1 LRKPAYRSHVTFLIL
16 PALDV
21 WRGRLAVATAE
32 GPRSIEAF
40 GGDPGAAARAAVG
53 AGARAL
59 HLVDL
64 DLAYGGPRG
73 LDVAAIRAVAP
84 DATLQVSGAI
94 GDAAIG
100 RAYLDA
106 GADRYVLGSS
116 ALADDR
122 RTLLVLRDAG
132 PAVVVG
138 LEVEDGRIRARSAG
152 REKEADGLDLMS
164 TVGWLH
170 AAGAAAFLVTSIDRV
185 GGLGGPDVALVRR
198 VARAGRPTYA
208 AGGIRSLEDLRAL
221 RNAGAAGAV
230 VGTAAL
236 EGRIDLAEAFAWTEA

>member
-1 LRKPAYRSHVTFLIL
+1 VTFLIL

-21 WRGRLAVATAE
+21 WRGRLAVATAG

-40 GGDPGAAARAAVG
+40 GGDPVVAARAAVV

-64 DLAYGGPRG
+64 DLAYEGTLG

-94 GDAAIG
+94 GDAEIG
-100 RAYLDA
+100 RAFLDA

-122 RTLLVLRDAG
+122 RTLLALRDAG
-132 PAVVVG
+132 AAVVVG
-138 LEVEDGRIRARSAG
+138 LEVEDGRIRARGAG
-152 REKEADGLDLMS
+152 GNEADGLDLMS
-164 TVGWLH
+164 TVGWLN
-170 AAGAAAFLVTSIDRV
+170 AAGAPAFLVTSIDRV
-185 GGLGGPDVALVRR
+185 GGLAGPDVDLVRR

-208 AGGIRSLEDLRAL
+208 AGGIRSLEDLGHL
-221 RNAGAAGAV
+221 RDVGAAGAV

-236 EGRIDLAEAFAWTEA
+236 EGRFDVARAFAWAEA

>member
-1 LRKPAYRSHVTFLIL
+1 VTFLIL

-21 WRGRLAVATAE
+21 WRGRLAVATAAE
-32 GPRSIEAF
+32 PRSIEAF
-40 GGDPGAAARAAVG
+40 GGDPVAAARAVVEVG
-53 AGARAL
+53 ASAL

-64 DLAYGGPRG
+64 DLAYERTRG
-73 LDVAAIRAVAP
+73 LDVATIRAVAP

-116 ALADDR
+116 ALADDWG
-122 RTLLVLRDAG
+122 TLLVLRDAG

-138 LEVEDGRIRARSAG
+138 LEVEDGRIRARGAG
-152 REKEADGLDLMS
+152 PGNEADGLDLMS

-170 AAGAAAFLVTSIDRV
+170 AAGAPAFLVTSIDRV
-185 GGLGGPDVALVRR
+185 GGLGGPDVDLVRR
-198 VARAGRPTYA
+198 VARAGRPTYG
-208 AGGIRSLEDLRAL
+208 AGGIGSLEDLRTL
-221 RNAGAAGAV
+221 RDAGAAGAV
-230 VGTAAL
+230 IGTAAL
-236 EGRIDLAEAFAWTEA
+236 EGRMDLARAFAWADA

>member
-1 LRKPAYRSHVTFLIL
+1 MTFLIL

-21 WRGRLAVATAE
+21 WHGRLAVATAE
-32 GPRSIEAF
+32 GPSPVDAF
-40 GGDPGAAARAAVG
+40 GGDPVEAARAAVA

-64 DLAYGGPRG
+64 DLAYGGVLG
-73 LDVAAIRAVAP
+73 LDVAAIRAGAS

-122 RTLLVLRDAG
+122 RTLLVLQDAG

-138 LEVEDGRIRARSAG
+138 LEVEDGRIRARGAG
-152 REKEADGLDLMS
+152 CGNEADGLDLMS

-170 AAGAAAFLVTSIDRV
+170 AAGASAFLVTSIDRV
-185 GGLGGPDVALVRR
+185 GGLGGPDVDLVRR

-208 AGGIRSLEDLRAL
+208 AGGIRSLEDLRHL
-221 RNAGAAGAV
+221 RDVGAAGAV

-236 EGRIDLAEAFAWTEA
+236 EGRFDLARAFAWVAEA

>member
-1 LRKPAYRSHVTFLIL
+1 VTFLIL

-21 WRGRLAVATAE
+21 WRGRLAVGTAE

-40 GGDPGAAARAAVG
+40 GGDPVVAARAAVV

-64 DLAYGGPRG
+64 DLAYEGTLG

-94 GDAAIG
+94 GDAEIG
-100 RAYLDA
+100 RAFLDA

-122 RTLLVLRDAG
+122 RTLLALRDAG
-132 PAVVVG
+132 AAVVVG
-138 LEVEDGRIRARSAG
+138 LEVEDGRIRARGAG
-152 REKEADGLDLMS
+152 GNEADGLDLMS
-164 TVGWLH
+164 TVGWLN
-170 AAGAAAFLVTSIDRV
+170 AAGAPAFLVTSIDRV
-185 GGLGGPDVALVRR
+185 GGLAGPDVDLVRR
-198 VARAGRPTYA
+198 VARAGRSTYA
-208 AGGIRSLEDLRAL
+208 AGGIRSLEDLRHL
-221 RNAGAAGAV
+221 RDVGVAGAV

-236 EGRIDLAEAFAWTEA
+236 EGRFDVARAFAWAEA

>member
-1 LRKPAYRSHVTFLIL
+1 MTFLIL

-40 GGDPGAAARAAVG
+40 GGDPVVAARAVVV

-64 DLAYGGPRG
+64 DLAYEGTRG
-73 LDVAAIRAVAP
+73 LDVAAIRAAAP

-94 GDAAIG
+94 GDAEIG
-100 RAYLDA
+100 RAFLDA

-122 RTLLVLRDAG
+122 RTLLALRDAG
-132 PAVVVG
+132 AAVVVG
-138 LEVEDGRIRARSAG
+138 LEVEDGRIRARGAG
-152 REKEADGLDLMS
+152 ENEADGLDLMS
-164 TVGWLH
+164 TVGWLN
-170 AAGAAAFLVTSIDRV
+170 AGGAPAFLVTSIDRV
-185 GGLGGPDVALVRR
+185 GGLAGPDVDLVRR

-208 AGGIRSLEDLRAL
+208 AGGIRSLEDLRHL
-221 RNAGAAGAV
+221 RDVGAAGAV

-236 EGRIDLAEAFAWTEA
+236 EGRIDLARAFAWADA

>member
-1 LRKPAYRSHVTFLIL
+1 VTFLIL
-16 PALDV
+16 AALDV
-21 WRGRLAVATAE
+21 WRGHLAVATAD

-40 GGDPGAAARAAVG
+40 DGDPVAAAGAAVV

-64 DLAYGGPRG
+64 DLAYEGTRG
-73 LDVAAIRAVAP
+73 LDVTAIRAVAP

-94 GDAAIG
+94 SDATIG

-122 RTLLVLRDAG
+122 RTLLVLRDGG

-138 LEVEDGRIRARSAG
+138 LEVEDGRIRARGAG
-152 REKEADGLDLMS
+152 SGNGADGLDLMS

-170 AAGAAAFLVTSIDRV
+170 AAGAPAFLVTSVDRV
-185 GGLGGPDVALVRR
+185 GGLRGPDVDLVRR
-198 VARAGRPTYA
+198 VARAGRPTYG

-221 RNAGAAGAV
+221 RDAGAAGAV
-230 VGTAAL
+230 VGTAVL
-236 EGRIDLAEAFAWTEA
+236 EGRIDLARAFAWAEA

>member
-1 LRKPAYRSHVTFLIL
+1 MTFLIL

-32 GPRSIEAF
+32 GPRPIGAF
-40 GGDPGAAARAAVG
+40 GGDPVAAARAAVV
-53 AGARAL
+53 AGASAL

-64 DLAYGGPRG
+64 DLAYAGTRG

-122 RTLLVLRDAG
+122 RTLLVLHDAG

-138 LEVEDGRIRARSAG
+138 LEVEDGRIRARRGG
-152 REKEADGLDLMS
+152 RGNEADGLDLMS

-170 AAGAAAFLVTSIDRV
+170 AAGAPGFLVTSIDRV
-185 GGLGGPDVALVRR
+185 GGLGGPDVDLVRR

-221 RNAGAAGAV
+221 RDVGAAGAV

-236 EGRIDLAEAFAWTEA
+236 EGRIDLATAFAWAEV

>member
-1 LRKPAYRSHVTFLIL
+1 VTFLIL
-16 PALDV
+16 PALDI

-32 GPRSIEAF
+32 GPGSIEAF
-40 GGDPGAAARAAVG
+40 GGDPIAAARAAAV
-53 AGARAL
+53 AGAKAL

-64 DLAYGGPRG
+64 DLAYEGTRG

-84 DATLQVSGAI
+84 DATLQVSAAI

-122 RTLLVLRDAG
+122 RTLLVLHDAG
-132 PAVVVG
+132 QAVVVG
-138 LEVEDGRIRARSAG
+138 LEVEDGRIRARRAG
-152 REKEADGLDLMS
+152 RGNEADGLDLMS

-170 AAGAAAFLVTSIDRV
+170 AAGAPAFLVTSIDRV
-185 GGLGGPDVALVRR
+185 GGLGGPDVHLVRR

-221 RNAGAAGAV
+221 RDVGAAGAV

-236 EGRIDLAEAFAWTEA
+236 EGRFDLARAFAWAEA

>member
-1 LRKPAYRSHVTFLIL
+1 MTFLIL
-16 PALDV
+16 AALDV
-21 WRGRLAVATAE
+21 WRGRLAVATAD

-40 GGDPGAAARAAVG
+40 GGDPVVAARAAVE
-53 AGARAL
+53 AGTRAL

-64 DLAYGGPRG
+64 DLAYEGIPG

-94 GDAAIG
+94 GDAEIG
-100 RAYLDA
+100 RAFLDA

-122 RTLLVLRDAG
+122 RTLLALRDAG
-132 PAVVVG
+132 AAVVVG
-138 LEVEDGRIRARSAG
+138 LEVEDGRIRARGAG
-152 REKEADGLDLMS
+152 GNEAGGLDLMS

-170 AAGAAAFLVTSIDRV
+170 AAGAPAFLVTSVDRV
-185 GGLGGPDVALVRR
+185 GGLRGPDVDLVRR
-198 VARAGRPTYA
+198 VARAGRPTYG

-221 RNAGAAGAV
+221 RDAGAAGAV
-230 VGTAAL
+230 VGTAVL
-236 EGRIDLAEAFAWTEA
+236 EGRIDLARAFAWAEA

>member
-1 LRKPAYRSHVTFLIL
+1 MTFLIL

-40 GGDPGAAARAAVG
+40 GGDPVVAARAAVV

-64 DLAYGGPRG
+64 DLAYEGTLG

-94 GDAAIG
+94 GDEQIG
-100 RAYLDA
+100 RAFLDA

-122 RTLLVLRDAG
+122 RTLLALRDAG
-132 PAVVVG
+132 AAVVMG
-138 LEVEDGRIRARSAG
+138 LEVEDGRIRARGAG
-152 REKEADGLDLMS
+152 GNEAGGLDLMS
-164 TVGWLH
+164 TVGWLN
-170 AAGAAAFLVTSIDRV
+170 AAGAPAFLVTSIDRV
-185 GGLGGPDVALVRR
+185 GGLAGPDVDLVRR

-208 AGGIRSLEDLRAL
+208 AGGIRSLEDLRHL
-221 RNAGAAGAV
+221 RDVGVAGAV

-236 EGRIDLAEAFAWTEA
+236 EGRFDVARAFAWAEA

>member
-1 LRKPAYRSHVTFLIL
+1 VTFLIL
-16 PALDV
+16 PALDISG
-21 WRGRLAVATAE
+21 GRLAVATAE
-32 GPRSIEAF
+32 GPRSIEPF
-40 GGDPGAAARAAVG
+40 GGDPVAAARAAVV
-53 AGARAL
+53 AGAKAL

-64 DLAYGGPRG
+64 DLAYRGTRG

-116 ALADDR
+116 ALTDAG
-122 RTLLVLRDAG
+122 RTLSVLRDAG
-132 PAVVVG
+132 SAVVVG
-138 LEVEDGRIRARSAG
+138 LEVEDGRIRARGDG
-152 REKEADGLDLMS
+152 RGNGTDGLDLMS

-170 AAGAAAFLVTSIDRV
+170 AAGAPAFLVTSIDRV
-185 GGLGGPDVALVRR
+185 GGLAGPDVNLVRR

-221 RNAGAAGAV
+221 LDVGAAGAV

-236 EGRIDLAEAFAWTEA
+236 EGRIDLATAFAWAEV